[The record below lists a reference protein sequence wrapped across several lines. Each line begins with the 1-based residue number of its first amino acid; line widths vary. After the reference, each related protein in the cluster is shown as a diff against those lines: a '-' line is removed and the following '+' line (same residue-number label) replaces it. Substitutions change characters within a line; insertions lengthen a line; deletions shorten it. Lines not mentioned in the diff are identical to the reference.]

1 MTAAVDL
8 SGIFQ
13 FVSPAVPAT
22 RHDIERLRELQ
33 ENFESGIDDR
43 DVIVADRG
51 YQGFQNEA
59 LKGTWIV
66 KKKRQKNRQLSKEDV
81 ESNSKI
87 EDIRRQIER
96 CFGGVKMMFDC
107 LLRPWR
113 HDRNWLTQVARFCC
127 AIYNN
132 KLRYEK
138 M

>member
-1 MTAAVDL
+1 MITAVDL

-51 YQGFQNEA
+51 YQGFQKEA

-66 KKKRQKNRQLSKEDV
+66 KKKRQKISSIPKKTLS
-81 ESNSKI
+81 
-87 EDIRRQIER
+87 
-96 CFGGVKMMFDC
+96 
-107 LLRPWR
+107 
-113 HDRNWLTQVARFCC
+113 
-127 AIYNN
+127 
-132 KLRYEK
+132 
-138 M
+138 